1 MYYNFTGT
9 NERQSVMNNSDKTV
23 LVVDDEASIRRNISD
38 LLSPLGYRILLAED
52 GASAIAT
59 FSTDSP
65 GLVIL
70 DINMPDMNGL
80 DVLEEIKRINRDIPV
95 IVFTA
100 FGTSERAIRAMK
112 CGAYDYIEKPF
123 ELDEFLLIVE
133 RAFQYGNLLNEVKQL
148 RTLVDNSGQTVPG
161 DYIIGKSS
169 KMQEIFKL
177 IGRVAPTDATVL
189 IQGES
194 GTGKELVADA
204 IQRHSTLHDKP
215 YVKIN
220 CGALS
225 ESLLESEIFGH
236 EKGAFTGAFAQ
247 RKGLF
252 EIADGG
258 TVFLDEINSMPPS
271 LQVKLLRVLQNQ
283 PFFRVGGDKPVEVN
297 VRILASSNKDI
308 KPEVDAG
315 NFREDL
321 YYRLNVV
328 SIYVPPLRERMS
340 DMVILVQH
348 FVHKYCNDRK
358 IIIPPQ
364 TIRKLKNYNWPGNVR
379 ELENTIH
386 SAIVTASDEVLNIDQ
401 IPASVN
407 DDVAKTDYLRM
418 IDKGMSF
425 KEAITTVE
433 KKIIHDSLAKFEYNQ
448 SKTADYLQINRR
460 FLYSR
465 LKEWDDVD

>member
-1 MYYNFTGT
+1 M
-9 NERQSVMNNSDKTV
+9 EAEEKIV

-38 LLSPLGYRILLAED
+38 LLSPLGYTINTAFD
-52 GASAIAT
+52 GASAIRS
-59 FSTDSP
+59 FSAEYP

-70 DINMPDMNGL
+70 DINMPDMSGL
-80 DVLEEIKRINRDIPV
+80 DVLAELKAIKKDVPI

-133 RAFQYGNLLNEVKQL
+133 RAFQFGSLLNEVKHL
-148 RTLVDNSGQTVPG
+148 RNIIDSSVAALASND
-161 DYIIGKSS
+161 IIGKSS
-169 KMQEIFKL
+169 KMQEVFKL
-177 IGRVAPTDATVL
+177 IGRVASTDATVL

-204 IQRHSTLHDKP
+204 LQRHSNLNNTP

-258 TVFLDEINSMPPS
+258 TVYLDEINSMPAS

-283 PFFRVGGDKPVEVN
+283 PFFRVGGDKPVQVN
-297 VRILASSNKDI
+297 VRIIASSNKDI
-308 KPEVDAG
+308 KAEVENG

-328 SIYVPPLRERMS
+328 CINLPPLRERIS
-340 DMVILVQH
+340 DIVILVQH
-348 FVHKYCNDRK
+348 FVQKYSKDKK
-358 IIIPPQ
+358 IVVSPQ
-364 TIRKLKNYNWPGNVR
+364 TIRKLKKYNWPGNIR

-386 SAIVTASDEVLNIDQ
+386 SAIVTASSEVLVIDQ
-401 IPASVN
+401 LPSSVN
-407 DDVAKTDYLRM
+407 DDNDKFDYIRQ
-418 IDKGMSF
+418 IENGMSF
-425 KEAITTVE
+425 KDVISNVE
-433 KKIIHDSLAKFEYNQ
+433 KKIINEALLKFDHNQ
-448 SKTADYLQINRR
+448 SKTADFLQINRR
-460 FLYSR
+460 LLYSR
-465 LKEWDDVD
+465 LKDWS